1 MEAVLHFFIDQF
13 SNLVDISLTAS
24 IVILVVIGIRQLLKR
39 TPKVFSYALWGIVLL
54 RLLIPISIES
64 PVSIVPD
71 QTTISNVMEFN
82 EVLPEIEFET
92 PQDRANNEWIRE
104 NTPAD
109 EPFTQTSRVFNAEVY
124 LTIAWLVGMSVIM
137 AASLISYGKLR
148 KKVRVCVP
156 FRKGIYI
163 ADDIDTPFVM
173 GIFRPVIYL
182 PGTLDRAERKY
193 IIAHERHHNRRG
205 DHIFKALGFLALT
218 VHWFN
223 PLVWVAFVLANRD
236 MEMSCDEAVI
246 RKFGEDVRADYSASL
261 LNLATGHRLFAGTPL
276 AFGEGNPTS
285 RVRNLA
291 KWKKPKRW
299 IILIC
304 VILCVVLAVCLL
316 TDQKDDFDWST
327 TRVDGPTSC
336 ALGDLQFTTPDGLSV
351 QTTQINH
358 TGNAADYGSEFYL
371 EDTLVGGLV
380 LRYQNI
386 GNGLEPFTPEWSAK
400 IGIPEALDTG
410 MGYMGSSSAYAD
422 YEITYFP
429 DIPVNYDDNFEIIP
443 DENGKFVIENE
454 ATHYFFINADHVY
467 DLWFYN
473 NRLSMDMQIE
483 LLKSVNI
490 QLTNSAETT
499 EWNVSIKPDRVS
511 RIGATAL
518 FVYSGSIPGEEG
530 AELTYGDFLSL
541 DRMVDG
547 NWVPCDELA
556 GYEHF
561 VGDASYPVVDGY
573 GMVHEWPN
581 RFGELADGHYRIGK
595 QVTLVRQD
603 GSTESRMVYG
613 EFSLPDSVLTG
624 PIPLEDLPEKYGAE
638 QAMIDGCLVCPD
650 GIARDNMEQ
659 FREFADA
666 CNRGEPGFFRVMY
679 YYYGDDP
686 HYIVHDIHYD
696 GNKYTVN
703 GMTSGDGRISVFEF
717 PYMKHFTGTKE
728 REDYPYDAY
737 EYYCFVGDADITW
750 QEIFDGQYEGKYMP
764 IFLNHIYYPKTPQLP
779 ANPAEAILEFNGEQL
794 ATTTDFDRL
803 EKIWILFQEAEYLGY
818 EPKTHS
824 VGVELDL
831 ILTSQNGETMTIE
844 LDPDSD
850 ICRIN
855 GEYVF
860 YGAYDEP
867 DYIEKLWYYLGI
879 PSWPDSVYE
888 KYPNAYRP

>member
-1 MEAVLHFFIDQF
+1 MEAVLRFFINQF
-13 SNLVDISLTAS
+13 SNLLDISLTAS

-54 RLLIPISIES
+54 RLLIPNSIES

-92 PQDRANNEWIRE
+92 PQDRENNEWIRE

-109 EPFTQTSRVFNAEVY
+109 EPFTQISRVFNAEVY
-124 LTIAWLVGMSVIM
+124 LTIVWLIGMSGMM
-137 AASLISYGKLR
+137 AASMISFGKLR
-148 KKVRVCVP
+148 KRVRVCVP

-173 GIFRPVIYL
+173 GIFRPTIYL

-193 IIAHERHHNRRG
+193 IIAHERHHIRRG

-276 AFGEGNPTS
+276 AFGEGNPTG

-304 VILCVVLAVCLL
+304 AILCVVLAVCLL
-316 TDQKDDFDWST
+316 TDQKDDFDWSS
-327 TRVDGPTSC
+327 TRMEGPTTCS
-336 ALGDLQFTTPDGLSV
+336 LGDLNYTAPEGLAV
-351 QTTQINH
+351 QGMDVEHN
-358 TGNAADYGSEFYL
+358 GNAWDVGNAFYVG
-371 EDTLVGGLV
+371 DTLVGGVV
-380 LRYQNI
+380 LRYQDSAD
-386 GNGLEPFTPEWSAK
+386 GLDPFTPEWAAS
-400 IGIPEALDTG
+400 IGVPEALDTS
-410 MGYMGSSSAYAD
+410 MGHMGSSSAYAD

-429 DIPVNYDDNFEIIP
+429 DIPVNYDDNFEIIL
-443 DENGKFVIENE
+443 DENGKYVIENE
-454 ATHYFFINADHVY
+454 ATHYFFLNGDHVY
-467 DLWFYN
+467 DVWFYN
-473 NRLSMDMQIE
+473 NRLSMDMQIK
-483 LLKSVNI
+483 LLQSVNI
-490 QLTNSAETT
+490 QLANSADIS

-511 RIGATAL
+511 RTGATAL

-541 DRMVDG
+541 DRLVDG
-547 NWVPCDELA
+547 AWVPCDELA
-556 GYEHF
+556 GYDYF
-561 VGDASYPVVDGY
+561 VGDSSYSVVDGY
-573 GMVHEWPN
+573 GMVHEWTN
-581 RFGELADGHYRIGK
+581 RFGELPDGHYRLGK
-595 QVTLVRQD
+595 QVTLTRPD
-603 GSTESRMVYG
+603 GTQESRMVYG
-613 EFSLPDSVLTG
+613 EFTLPGSVRTG
-624 PIPLEDLPEKYGAE
+624 LIPLNELPEVYSGE
-638 QAMIDGCLVCPD
+638 QAMIDGCFVTAD
-650 GIARDNMEQ
+650 GVARENKEL
-659 FREFADA
+659 FREFVVSSW
-666 CNRGEPGFFRVMY
+666 NGIPGMIRIVNWHYGEDSHWSAMDLNF
-679 YYYGDDP
+679 
-686 HYIVHDIHYD
+686 D
-696 GNKYTVN
+696 GNVYTITTLENTYTFKYL
-703 GMTSGDGRISVFEF
+703 
-717 PYMKHFTGTKE
+717 KQFTGEKAWEGADHDAFDYYVLVNDDSVTF
-728 REDYPYDAY
+728 ED
-737 EYYCFVGDADITW
+737 IMS
-750 QEIFDGQYEGKYMP
+750 GKLDMSDV
-764 IFLNHIYYPKTPQLP
+764 K
-779 ANPAEAILEFNGEQL
+779 NPAHWTVYANFIYRPKQPKLPVNPAQAVLEFEGQSL
-794 ATTTDFDRL
+794 VTTTDFDRL

-824 VGVELDL
+824 VGVGLNL
-831 ILTSQNGETMTIE
+831 ILTSQSGETITIE

-867 DYIEKLWYYLGI
+867 DYIEKLWYYLDI
-879 PSWPDSVYE
+879 PSWPDLVYE
-888 KYPNAYRP
+888 KYPNAYRS